1 MNLLFVTNTTST
13 FFFFFGSLVVFF
25 KSCFDE
31 LVSTCYKTL
40 GAQYVATTPGM
51 HLFMCMITAIKYVFT
66 SYVGIVTLLFP
77 CCQIESY

>member
-31 LVSTCYKTL
+31 LVSTWYKAL

-51 HLFMCMITAIKYVFT
+51 RLFMCMITAIKYVFT
-66 SYVGIVTLLFP
+66 SYVGIITLLFP